1 MLLGLLNFSA
11 TQIFLMFL
19 QVGLDSA
26 EFVQELIVLQDL
38 QILHM
43 KVCFG
48 VTLEAFVRLPRI
60 DSFEDAKF
68 AEILQID
75 L

>member
-1 MLLGLLNFSA
+1 
-11 TQIFLMFL
+11 MFL
-19 QVGLDSA
+19 QMGLDSA
-26 EFVQELIVLQDL
+26 EFIQELVVLQNL

-43 KVCFG
+43 EVCFG
-48 VTLEAFVRLPRI
+48 VTLEALVWLPRV
-60 DSFEDAKF
+60 DTFEDAKF